1 MSDIFPELAKLKGG
15 RKQAWINENL
25 DLIVAVHDK
34 LEDFDKTAEIFHM
47 KLGTLSRALARAE
60 GHHRPVVTLAQKAM
74 NRGMLNE
81 GKINEVIKEINRHAE
96 ALDTHFAEDY
106 QLREYLAQYFK
117 LQAAAHTMMEQLMSN
132 VSHTRGFTYHI

>member
-1 MSDIFPELAKLKGG
+1 MADIFPELAKLKGG
-15 RKQAWINENL
+15 KKEKWIRENR
-25 DLIVAVHDK
+25 DLIVALNDQ
-34 LEDFDKTAEIFHM
+34 LGFDTTAEILYM
-47 KLGTLSRALARAE
+47 KAGTLSRALVRAE
-60 GHHRPVVTLAQKAM
+60 GYHRPVITEANKAM
-74 NRGMLNE
+74 NRAVLNE
-81 GKINEVIKEINRHAE
+81 NKINDVIKELNRHAE